1 LEWVRALPGA
11 TDRVSVYHS
20 QPRRENLR
28 CPEFIVSREIPPT
41 IQRSNFKPRCASSY
55 TRLTVDQVGCQR
67 WYPIILALSPAIFD
81 RYVSALNVAG
91 SPQARCAM
99 EESDHRVAGCCARA
113 ASGHV
118 TAAPPRRLMKSCRLM
133 ALRAPR
139 SARSGP

>member
-1 LEWVRALPGA
+1 MRQAYPRNTLQPKQLYRHHPTMAGNNPTVLSDQNRLVNPNCRMLSVICRICFLEWVRALPGA

-67 WYPIILALSPAIFD
+67 W
-81 RYVSALNVAG
+81 
-91 SPQARCAM
+91 
-99 EESDHRVAGCCARA
+99 
-113 ASGHV
+113 
-118 TAAPPRRLMKSCRLM
+118 
-133 ALRAPR
+133 
-139 SARSGP
+139 